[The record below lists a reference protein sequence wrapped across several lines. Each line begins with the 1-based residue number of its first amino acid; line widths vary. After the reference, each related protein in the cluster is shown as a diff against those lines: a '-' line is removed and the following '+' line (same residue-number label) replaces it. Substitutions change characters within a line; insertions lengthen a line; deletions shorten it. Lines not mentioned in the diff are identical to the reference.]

1 MLRESLRSLLGAL
14 FVLSVAAE
22 GAVAGGA
29 RMRFQSGEADALAA
43 PLLERLGA
51 EVRAAAERAKQV
63 LAHVEL
69 KLDAE
74 TNLHTSGVI
83 VEPEQRLVAL
93 PFHPSFRPRDRAF
106 VRLLGTR
113 RACLAYVIGANEDRT
128 ALFVRLQI
136 DSDSTLALAPLD
148 LAPPESH
155 ASGSFAVA
163 VAPTSALD
171 ERGQPEL
178 ARWSVNL
185 SAVGQM
191 RRGRTGLLVLQQ
203 DLGSAADGGVL
214 VDPRGRVIAFLPDL
228 EMEREGPSA
237 AAPDAVREQ
246 ERALRSQ
253 EPAITCAIPLARLRS
268 DALEAQRVFLQADA
282 KAPTWPEQPWI
293 GIYVWRPEL
302 GMPSGPSPFEPFQIL
317 AVFESSPAQRAGLRE
332 GDVLTAINGV
342 ALASSADFLAGLRK
356 LPSQPPHLLRMS
368 VRRSGH
374 ALELTAELNPTS
386 AVGAPA
392 STEKLTPKKKADP
405 EERGR

>member
-14 FVLSVAAE
+14 LALTVAAD
-22 GAVAGGA
+22 GASAGGA
-29 RMRFQSGEADALAA
+29 RYRLQDGESSELGA
-43 PLLERLGA
+43 PILERLGA

-83 VEPEQRLVAL
+83 VEPEQRLLAL
-93 PFHPSFRPRDRAF
+93 PFHPAFRPRDRAY

-113 RACLAYVIGANEDRT
+113 RACLAYVLGANEQRT

-136 DSDSTLALAPLD
+136 DSDSPLALAPLD
-148 LAPPESH
+148 LAPADSH
-155 ASGSFAVA
+155 ASGSFAIA

-178 ARWSVNL
+178 ARWAVQL

-191 RRGRTGLLVLQQ
+191 RRGRTGLIALQQ

-214 VDPRGRVIAFLPDL
+214 IDPRGRLIAFLPDL
-228 EMEREGPSA
+228 EMAADEAGA
-237 AAPDAVREQ
+237 AARDAAEEK
-246 ERALRSQ
+246 ERALRSA
-253 EPAITCAIPLARLRS
+253 EPRTTCAIPLARLRA
-268 DALEAQRVFLQADA
+268 DALEVQRVFLQADVPL
-282 KAPTWPEQPWI
+282 PTWPPQPWI

-302 GMPSGPSPFEPFQIL
+302 GLSSGPSPFEPFQVL
-317 AVFESSPAQRAGLRE
+317 AVFESSPAQRSGLRE
-332 GDVLTAINGV
+332 GDVLTSINGV
-342 ALASSADFLAGLRK
+342 ALESSVDFLAGLRK

-368 VRRSGH
+368 VRRSGQ
-374 ALELTAELNPTS
+374 ALELVAELHPTS
-386 AVGAPA
+386 APGAPD
-392 STEKLTPKKKADP
+392 STEKPNPKKK
-405 EERGR
+405 EGN